1 MKKTMLRMLSLTL
14 CAVMLCALPAFAA
27 EKKEPVAEA
36 PDYLPP
42 VQVWGTVTRLEE
54 GRLLV
59 ENSNDAAPHQTII
72 VHLNDS
78 TPVLDAVTGLPLD
91 RELKDG
97 ETIYAWVGP
106 AMMLS
111 MPPQASAEVVVAN
124 IPADFE
130 VPQYVQIARLKP
142 QAMIAIFPVPPLTK
156 VEAVTTGG
164 EELTITDKAVLTPH
178 LTRQMVTLE
187 SLTPGT
193 RMLVWKDDSQ
203 SVSRVLV
210 FANEYRGWISWEQD
224 GRVSVNGHVLAAA
237 GKTVNGD
244 LLLPVRAVAEML
256 GMEVHWDAE
265 QGAVVS
271 YGERMVK
278 PAPAESNVLFTAKPG
293 GAIVKKSG
301 ADGALEFGGTCLLE
315 NGVTYLSAGTLAS
328 LLDLFVSK

>member
-1 MKKTMLRMLSLTL
+1 MKKAMLRMLSLTL

-27 EKKEPVAEA
+27 ERKETVAEA

-42 VQVWGTVTRLEE
+42 VQVWGTVTRLEQ

-59 ENSNDAAPHQTII
+59 KNSSETDPNQTII
-72 VHLNDS
+72 VHLEDS
-78 TPVLDAVTGLPLD
+78 TPVLDAVTGLPLE

-97 ETIYAWVGP
+97 ETVYAWVGP

-124 IPADFE
+124 IPSDFS

-193 RMLVWKDDSQ
+193 RMLVWKDSSQ
-203 SVSRVLV
+203 SVSKVLV
-210 FANEYRGWISWEQD
+210 FANEYRGWIFWEQD

-237 GKTVNGD
+237 GKMVNGD
-244 LLLPVRAVAEML
+244 LLLPVRAVAEAL

-271 YGERMVK
+271 YGEGMVK
-278 PAPAESNVLFTAKPG
+278 PAPAESNVLFTARPG
-293 GAIVKKSG
+293 GAIVKMNG
-301 ADGALEFGGTCLLE
+301 ADAASEFGGTCLLE
-315 NGVTYLSAGTLAS
+315 NGVTYLTAETLAG